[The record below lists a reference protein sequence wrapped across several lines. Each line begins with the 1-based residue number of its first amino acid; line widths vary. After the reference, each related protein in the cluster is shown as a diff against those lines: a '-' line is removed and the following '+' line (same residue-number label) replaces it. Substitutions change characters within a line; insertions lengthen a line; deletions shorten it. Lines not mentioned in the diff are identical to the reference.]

1 MPEQLPLR
9 LGRLERMIEHKDLPL
24 SFVLAGAVAGAAIAV
39 CSAFAPPAA
48 LPAAVVATGGLAGA
62 AWGWFARVGYWR
74 DYSARVARALQWAN
88 MHPSEAERAKRMA
101 LFHSEGCTGC
111 EEQFLATAREHQRSH
126 RVGAGGDAVP
136 YAAALGT
143 HQSLAETGQFGHVS
157 ATGSAHEWAPEFPGH
172 DLSMGFHD
180 VGAGHVDI
188 GGGLAANTDGAPM
201 FGPVDS
207 NGSTYGSPH

>member
-39 CSAFAPPAA
+39 CSAFVPPAA
-48 LPAAVVATGGLAGA
+48 LPAAVMATGGLAGA

-74 DYSARVARALQWAN
+74 DYAARVARALQWVN

-101 LFHSEGCTGC
+101 LFHSEGCAGC
-111 EEQFLATAREHQRSH
+111 EDRFLTTAREHQRSH
-126 RVGAGGDAVP
+126 QVGAGGDAMP
-136 YAAALGT
+136 HAAAFGVPG
-143 HQSLAETGQFGHVS
+143 SL
-157 ATGSAHEWAPEFPGH
+157 P
-172 DLSMGFHD
+172 
-180 VGAGHVDI
+180 GAGPFDRVSGADDQSDWSFGSPAHAFDA
-188 GGGLAANTDGAPM
+188 GLQDTSAGHMDFGSGVAVNTNGAPM

-207 NGSTYGSPH
+207 NGSTYGSSF